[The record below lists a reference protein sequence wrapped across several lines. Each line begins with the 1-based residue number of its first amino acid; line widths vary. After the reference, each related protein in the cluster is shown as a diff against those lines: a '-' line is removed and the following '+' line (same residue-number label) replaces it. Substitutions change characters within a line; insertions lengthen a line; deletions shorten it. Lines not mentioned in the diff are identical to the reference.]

1 MSEYYPAFLRQGYDD
16 IDFLFA
22 AGELQSRAQIVTTT
36 SEKEQRERELTTC
49 LSAPLSAPSSH
60 LPSLPP
66 PGGLSEA
73 DCSALQIQLSGHRRK
88 VASAY
93 GLKPY
98 TTQGGCLAMTR
109 RQLACAR
116 PPPPPPLP
124 PPPAQRC

>member
-22 AGELQSRAQIVTTT
+22 A
-36 SEKEQRERELTTC
+36 
-49 LSAPLSAPSSH
+49 
-60 LPSLPP
+60 
-66 PGGLSEA
+66 GGLSEA

-98 TTQGGCLAMTR
+98 TTQGA
-109 RQLACAR
+109 
-116 PPPPPPLP
+116 
-124 PPPAQRC
+124 